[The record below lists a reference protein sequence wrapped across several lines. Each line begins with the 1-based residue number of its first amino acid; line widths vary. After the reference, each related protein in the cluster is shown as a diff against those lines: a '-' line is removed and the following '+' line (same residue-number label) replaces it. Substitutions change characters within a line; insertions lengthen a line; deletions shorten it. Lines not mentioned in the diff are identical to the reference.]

1 VDYHK
6 ADAREVATHSASR
19 EEAAQFLRELRQLRS
34 GAGLGHAELAA
45 RAHYPH
51 DSIRAAE
58 VGPALP
64 ELPVLAAYV
73 RGCGGTSEEWEERWR
88 RVTRS
93 PALPTLPTRAA
104 GCSDAATAGARIGAV
119 TTVSDGPDP
128 GVILAALDRVAEEM
142 AEAEPAYEAAVM
154 AASSTAPPARNV
166 FTSAAVQPR
175 AATAEKLEASGTA
188 SPPWSPAAAVPAS
201 QVLTTSATETAL
213 AAGQTSVA
221 GVASAD
227 GVASAV
233 GKAQPATAPSTGGR
247 LPLPP
252 RALVAALVA
261 VAVCVI
267 AAVLAIFA

>member
-1 VDYHK
+1 LDHYK
-6 ADAREVATHSASR
+6 AEVRQAAKR
-19 EEAAQFLRELRQLRS
+19 GAPGEEAAQFLRELRQLRS

-88 RVTRS
+88 SVTRS

-104 GCSDAATAGARIGAV
+104 GCSDAASAGARVGSV
-119 TTVSDGPDP
+119 TPVSDGPDP
-128 GVILAALDRVAEEM
+128 SVIMAALDRVAEEM
-142 AEAEPAYEAAVM
+142 ASPLDTIPDSPATITAV
-154 AASSTAPPARNV
+154 
-166 FTSAAVQPR
+166 
-175 AATAEKLEASGTA
+175 
-188 SPPWSPAAAVPAS
+188 PAAAAAAAPAAKQPPTTVLKETGPKETVPAPK
-201 QVLTTSATETAL
+201 AT
-213 AAGQTSVA
+213 AGTEPEARS
-221 GVASAD
+221 
-227 GVASAV
+227 
-233 GKAQPATAPSTGGR
+233 AQPAGAPTVGGW

-261 VAVCVI
+261 AGVCVLV
-267 AAVLAIFA
+267 AVLAIFA

>member
-1 VDYHK
+1 LDHHK
-6 ADAREVATHSASR
+6 AEVRQVARRGASG
-19 EEAAQFLRELRQLRS
+19 EEAAQFLRELRQLRN

-88 RVTRS
+88 SVTKS

-104 GCSDAATAGARIGAV
+104 GCSDAATAGARVGAV
-119 TTVSDGPDP
+119 TPVPDVPDP
-128 GVILAALDRVAEEM
+128 AVIIAALDRVAGEM
-142 AEAEPAYEAAVM
+142 ASPIETIPDSAGTITAAPAAV
-154 AASSTAPPARNV
+154 AAA
-166 FTSAAVQPR
+166 
-175 AATAEKLEASGTA
+175 G
-188 SPPWSPAAAVPAS
+188 PAAAQPPWPVAKEPVAKETVPRQSVPAP
-201 QVLTTSATETAL
+201 QETVRTEPE
-213 AAGQTSVA
+213 AGT
-221 GVASAD
+221 
-227 GVASAV
+227 
-233 GKAQPATAPSTGGR
+233 AQPAGAPSPGGR

-261 VAVCVI
+261 AAVCVLV
-267 AAVLAIFA
+267 AVLAMFA